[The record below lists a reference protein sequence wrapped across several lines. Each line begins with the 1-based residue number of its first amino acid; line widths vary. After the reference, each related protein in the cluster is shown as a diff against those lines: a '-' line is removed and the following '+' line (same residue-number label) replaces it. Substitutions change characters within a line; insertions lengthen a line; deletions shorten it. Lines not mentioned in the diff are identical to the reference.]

1 MVIPRFSFEEKSNAR
16 LGKLL
21 EKLLKLNIGC
31 YLCPGMWELLPSS
44 NPINVGQT
52 SVLFYENSPL
62 RCSNGVRG
70 GRENLNVTRLC
81 FCKEA
86 SARVSFNTH
95 SKKKQPFLMLLC
107 LSKKEW
113 KGVCGYYTQPIVQV
127 RLFANYVFMRRPIIR
142 MDLSSS
148 TKIEISKVWMF
159 V

>member
-1 MVIPRFSFEEKSNAR
+1 MVILRFSFEEKSNVT

-21 EKLLKLNIGC
+21 KKLLKLNIGC
-31 YLCPGMWELLPSS
+31 YLCPGMWELLASS

-86 SARVSFNTH
+86 SARVSLNTH
-95 SKKKQPFLMLLC
+95 SKKKQSFLMLLC
-107 LSKKEW
+107 LSKKRVKRGLRLLHPTNCPGAALCKLCVHE
-113 KGVCGYYTQPIVQV
+113 KTYYSDGFIFFFNKN
-127 RLFANYVFMRRPIIR
+127 RNF
-142 MDLSSS
+142 
-148 TKIEISKVWMF
+148 
-159 V
+159 